1 MMNKPD
7 DNVAKAGNLIL
18 QTLQRIVEVRL
29 LVVLYIHSRT
39 APLHTPARVT
49 TKAQNL
55 FVRSGACDTHTNARA
70 RTVNEVMI

>member
-29 LVVLYIHSRT
+29 LVVLYIHSRA
-39 APLHTPARVT
+39 APLHTPARVPQKHKT
-49 TKAQNL
+49 SL
-55 FVRSGACDTHTNARA
+55 FVAALVTHTPTRARA
-70 RTVNEVMI
+70 R